1 MLKFDFLDKGL
12 GIVFPAHFVYDFST
26 KMFFMLYSINRPNFT
41 VWLPFPA
48 DKLTSQRR
56 RKNVLILVLKTSKIG
71 LKSKSRR
78 PFFKTSPR
86 RLPEDVLKTSLKTSS
101 RPFLVKAKENQKT
114 IYRLFIYYILNY
126 ITTSLE
132 KLIAWTWIN
141 TLKHGNNAE
150 IVKTS
155 FSMKC
160 ETRKY
165 FFQELKY
172 VFSIGVSHT
181 VALLG
186 LLLLKFEKRF
196 RKGCYN
202 KETLTFV

>member
-26 KMFFMLYSINRPNFT
+26 KMFFMLYSINRPSFT

-48 DKLTSQRR
+48 YKMTSQRR

-71 LKSKSRR
+71 LKWKSRR

-101 RPFLVKAKENQKT
+101 RPFLVKAKVNQKT
-114 IYRLFIYYILNY
+114 FYLLRFKLHH
-126 ITTSLE
+126 TSLE

-150 IVKTS
+150 IVKT
-155 FSMKC
+155 FNEM
-160 ETRKY
+160 RD
-165 FFQELKY
+165 
-172 VFSIGVSHT
+172 
-181 VALLG
+181 
-186 LLLLKFEKRF
+186 
-196 RKGCYN
+196 
-202 KETLTFV
+202 